1 VTSLRRRA
9 QAITPLLRRV
19 PDSRAGGRCC
29 WDNGLRLLG
38 AQPAMH
44 HCCLVSPTVPTVAT
58 NSFQLVYLL
67 AVSLFDRKD
76 YEEPLICH
84 R

>member
-19 PDSRAGGRCC
+19 SDSRAGGRCC

-44 HCCLVSPTVPTVAT
+44 HCCLVSPTARTFCSDEVV
-58 NSFQLVYLL
+58 SVGLFVGGF
-67 AVSLFDRKD
+67 AV
-76 YEEPLICH
+76 
-84 R
+84 